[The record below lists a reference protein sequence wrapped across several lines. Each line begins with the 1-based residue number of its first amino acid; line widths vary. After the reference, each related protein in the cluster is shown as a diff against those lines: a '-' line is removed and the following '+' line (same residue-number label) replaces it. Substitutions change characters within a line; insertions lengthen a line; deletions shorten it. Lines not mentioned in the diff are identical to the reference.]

1 MIGSHSENRAKAIK
15 KATEAT
21 AGGGASSVVGKGVY
35 TVQDALHTTHLAAA
49 LGHAHDVAGIM
60 ASAPFGVLGVAAGTG
75 VSAYFNHLAH
85 KAKSSDLLDN
95 YRPQIASIVSK
106 TPDKVHLRDLES
118 VAEVNPAINNEMK
131 RNNKM
136 KTFGTVKMA
145 IATTAAFATV
155 FAAIA
160 LFPPLGALAG
170 AAAAQGLLSGAGLGF
185 VAATGLISFGS
196 LHAAGAAVGAVGK
209 KLLHLDKHTVE
220 DHVQTLDDHLKDGK
234 LASKEEVM
242 GVFAAA
248 SPGLQGRVKYTFG
261 KEYDHLSSADQTKAV
276 LTFGRELDIE
286 NVTKALNSGELPARE
301 MPFFVFGQTSGAPN
315 PQAMRDKL
323 AAERRAEQELRDM
336 GVPSGVEAET
346 TSFAANVQRAE
357 RPAVSAAAPSQN
369 WQEQVSKKRDEALV
383 NAGATGRA

>member
-1 MIGSHSENRAKAIK
+1 MIGSHSENRTKAIK

-35 TVQDALHTTHLAAA
+35 TVQDALHTTHVAAA

-60 ASAPFGVLGVAAGTG
+60 ASAPFGILGVAAGTS
-75 VSAYFNHLAH
+75 VSAYFNHLAL

-131 RNNKM
+131 RNKKM
-136 KTFGTVKMA
+136 RVFGTVKMA
-145 IATTAAFATV
+145 IATSVAFVAV
-155 FAAIA
+155 FASIA

-170 AAAAQGLLSGAGLGF
+170 AAAASGLLSGAGVGF
-185 VAATGLISFGS
+185 VAAAGVISFGA
-196 LHAAGAAVGAVGK
+196 LHAAGAAVGAIGK

-220 DHVQTLDDHLKDGK
+220 DHVQTLDEHLKDGK
-234 LASKEEVM
+234 LATKEEVM
-242 GVFAAA
+242 GIFTAA

-261 KEYDHLSSADQTKAV
+261 KEYDHLSSAEQTNAV
-276 LTFGRELDIE
+276 LTFGRELDLD

-301 MPFFVFGQTSGAPN
+301 MPFFVFGQTSGAPH
-315 PQAMRDKL
+315 PQAMRDKQ
-323 AAERRAEQELRDM
+323 AAEHLAEQELRDK
-336 GVPSGVEAET
+336 GVPGGVGSEN

-357 RPAVSAAAPSQN
+357 RPTATARDANQN
-369 WQEQVSKKRDEALV
+369 WQEQVSKKRDESVL
-383 NAGATGRA
+383 NAAAAGRA